1 MAGNMEYTFSL
12 QKLAAYQLRRTTKSK
27 AMFDAGLVVLERGG
41 YANKGEEGAHH
52 YTLLCSVEDSIA
64 CLCLVFCTR
73 RLGYHREAGVGGV
86 GPAER

>member
-27 AMFDAGLVVLERGG
+27 ATFDAGLVVLERGG

-52 YTLLCSVEDSIA
+52 YTLLCGRLN
-64 CLCLVFCTR
+64 CLLMP
-73 RLGYHREAGVGGV
+73 RLSYTQAGI
-86 GPAER
+86 P